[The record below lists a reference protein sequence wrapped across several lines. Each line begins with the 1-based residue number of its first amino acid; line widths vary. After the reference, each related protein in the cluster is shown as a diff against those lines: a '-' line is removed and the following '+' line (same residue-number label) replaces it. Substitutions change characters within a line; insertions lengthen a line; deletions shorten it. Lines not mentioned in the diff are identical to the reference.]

1 MIIVQ
6 ANVVT
11 KEGMRKDFVN
21 AATQCALETRKE
33 PGCIS
38 YEFLVSTEDECSGAF
53 IEQWQKIDDLKEH
66 SRKDHYK
73 KFKIVSKDM
82 IAQPTVV
89 KIFEATEKVL

>member
-11 KEGMRKDFVN
+11 KEGMRNDFVK

-38 YEFLVSTEDECSGAF
+38 YEFLVSTEDECAGSF
-53 IEQWQKIDDLKEH
+53 IEQWGKMEDLSEH
-66 SRKDHYK
+66 ARSEHYK
-73 KFKIVSKDM
+73 KFKKDSRDM
-82 IAQPTVV
+82 VAQPTVV
-89 KIFEATEKVL
+89 KIFEATEKRI